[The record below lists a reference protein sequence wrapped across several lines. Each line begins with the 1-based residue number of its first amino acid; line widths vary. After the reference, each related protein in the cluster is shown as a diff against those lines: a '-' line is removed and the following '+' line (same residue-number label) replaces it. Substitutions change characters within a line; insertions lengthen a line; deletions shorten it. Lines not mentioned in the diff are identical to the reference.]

1 MRKDIFTIP
10 NILSYFR
17 IALIPVFIIL
27 FANAYSHNGIGYHIG
42 AVAVLLLSGI
52 TDMLDGKIARKFNQI
67 TELGKIVDPLA
78 DYLTQFAVVV
88 CLAVEYKLLI
98 PVIVL
103 LVIKELSMAVLGVVF
118 LRKGK
123 KLSGAQWYGK
133 VSTVVFYAVMF
144 VLLAVPHIKM
154 ETLTFP
160 LSTVLIAISGA
171 WMLFSFI
178 MYVHQYVLM
187 WNEIKEERANKKQ

>member
-17 IALIPVFIIL
+17 IALIPVFVIL
-27 FANAYSHNGIGYHIG
+27 FLNAYSRNGIGYHVG
-42 AVAVLLLSGI
+42 AVVTLVVSGL
-52 TDMLDGKIARKFNQI
+52 TDMLDGRIARKFDMI

-78 DYLTQFAVVV
+78 DNLTQFAVVV
-88 CLAVEYKLLI
+88 CLAIEYKLLI
-98 PVIVL
+98 PVIAL

-118 LRKGK
+118 LRKGR
-123 KLSGAQWYGK
+123 KLKGAHWYGK

-144 VLLAVPHIKM
+144 ILLAVPYSKM
-154 ETLTFP
+154 PFA
-160 LSTVLIAISGA
+160 LSTVLITISGA

-178 MYVHQYVLM
+178 MYVHQYVIM
-187 WNEIKEERANKKQ
+187 WQDIKENKPNKRY

>member
-10 NILSYFR
+10 NMLSYLR
-17 IALIPVFIIL
+17 IALIPVFVVL
-27 FANAYSHNGIGYHIG
+27 FCNAYSHNGVGYHIA
-42 AVAVLLLSGI
+42 AVAVLLFSGL

-88 CLAVEYKLLI
+88 CLAIEYWPLI
-98 PVIVL
+98 PVIAL
-103 LVIKELSMAVLGVVF
+103 LVIKEISMAVLGVVF

-133 VSTVVFYAVMF
+133 VTTVVFYAVMV
-144 VLLAVPHIKM
+144 VLLAVPHTIM
-154 ETLTFP
+154 SFEC
-160 LSTVLIAISGA
+160 STILIIISGT

-178 MYVHQYVLM
+178 MYVHQYALM
-187 WNEIKEERANKKQ
+187 WRELKAERANKPQ

>member
-17 IALIPVFIIL
+17 IALIPVFVIL
-27 FANAYSHNGIGYHIG
+27 FLNAYSRNGIGYHVG
-42 AVAVLLLSGI
+42 AVVTLVVSGL
-52 TDMLDGKIARKFNQI
+52 TDMLDGRIARKFDMI

-78 DYLTQFAVVV
+78 DNLTQFAVVV
-88 CLAVEYKLLI
+88 CLAIEYRLLI
-98 PVIVL
+98 PVIAL

-118 LRKGK
+118 LRKGR
-123 KLSGAQWYGK
+123 KLKGAHWYGK

-144 VLLAVPHIKM
+144 ILLAVPYSKM
-154 ETLTFP
+154 PFA
-160 LSTVLIAISGA
+160 LSTVLITISGA

-178 MYVHQYVLM
+178 MYVHQYVIM
-187 WNEIKEERANKKQ
+187 WQDIKENKPNKRY

>member
-17 IALIPVFIIL
+17 IALIPVFVIL
-27 FANAYSHNGIGYHIG
+27 FYIAYHRHNMGYQIA
-42 AVAVLLLSGI
+42 AVAILLFSGL
-52 TDMLDGKIARKFNQI
+52 TDMLDGWIARKFNQI

-88 CLAVEYKLLI
+88 CLAAVYWPLI
-98 PVIVL
+98 PVIFL
-103 LVIKELSMAVLGVVF
+103 LVIKEISMAVLGVVF

-133 VSTVVFYAVMF
+133 VTTGVFYAVMF
-144 VLLAVPHIKM
+144 ILLVVPYEKM
-154 ETLTFP
+154 SFEC
-160 LSTVLIAISGA
+160 STILIIISGF
-171 WMLFSFI
+171 WMLFSFV
-178 MYVHQYVLM
+178 MYVHQYVIM
-187 WNEIKEERANKKQ
+187 WQEIKESRENKKQ

>member
-10 NILSYFR
+10 NILSYLR
-17 IALIPVFIIL
+17 IALIPVFVFL
-27 FANAYSHNGIGYHIG
+27 FYVAYHSHNMGYQIA
-42 AVAVLLLSGI
+42 AVVILLFSGL
-52 TDMLDGKIARKFNQI
+52 TDMLDGWIARTFNQI

-88 CLAVEYKLLI
+88 CLAVMYWPLI

-103 LVIKELSMAVLGVVF
+103 LVIKEISMAVLGVVF

-123 KLSGAQWYGK
+123 KLTGAQWYGK
-133 VSTVVFYAVMF
+133 VTTGVFYAVMF
-144 VLLAVPHIKM
+144 ILLVVPYERM
-154 ETLTFP
+154 PFEC
-160 LSTVLIAISGA
+160 STVLIIISGA

-178 MYVHQYVLM
+178 MYIQQYVRM
-187 WNEIKEERANKKQ
+187 WRELKTEKGK

>member
-42 AVAVLLLSGI
+42 AVAVLLLSGL
-52 TDMLDGKIARKFNQI
+52 TDMLDGKIARKFNMI

-118 LRKGK
+118 LRKRK

-133 VSTVVFYAVMF
+133 VATVVFYAVMF
-144 VLLAVPHIKM
+144 VLLAVPYSKM
-154 ETLTFP
+154 PFA
-160 LSTVLIAISGA
+160 LSTSLIALSGA

-187 WNEIKEERANKKQ
+187 WHEIKEERANKKQ

>member
-27 FANAYSHNGIGYHIG
+27 FINAYARNGVGYHIA
-42 AVAVLLLSGI
+42 AVVTLLVSGL

-88 CLAVEYKLLI
+88 CLAIEYKLLI
-98 PVIVL
+98 FVIVL
-103 LVIKELSMAVLGVVF
+103 LVVKELSMAILGVFF

-123 KLSGAQWYGK
+123 KLKGAYWYGK

-144 VLLAVPHIKM
+144 ALLAVPYAKM
-154 ETLTFP
+154 PFA
-160 LSTVLIAISGA
+160 LSTVLIIISGA
-171 WMLFSFI
+171 WMLFSFV
-178 MYVHQYVLM
+178 MYVRQYVKM
-187 WNEIKEERANKKQ
+187 WQDIKENKPDETY

>member
-17 IALIPVFIIL
+17 IALIPVFVIL
-27 FANAYSHNGIGYHIG
+27 YTNGYSHNGTGYHI
-42 AVAVLLLSGI
+42 AAIITLLVSGV
-52 TDMLDGKIARKFNQI
+52 TDMLDGRIARKFDMI

-88 CLAVEYKLLI
+88 CLAIEYKLLI
-98 PVIVL
+98 AVIAL
-103 LVIKELSMAVLGVVF
+103 LVIKQLSMAVLGVVF
-118 LRKGK
+118 MRKGK

-133 VSTVVFYAVMF
+133 VTTVVFYVVMF
-144 VLLAVPHIKM
+144 VLLVAPHGKI
-154 ETLTFP
+154 TV
-160 LSTVLIAISGA
+160 LSTVLIIVSGA

-187 WNEIKEERANKKQ
+187 WQELKAGK

>member
-17 IALIPVFIIL
+17 IALIPVFVVL
-27 FANAYSHNGIGYHIG
+27 FLNAYSCHGMGYHIG
-42 AVAVLLLSGI
+42 AVVTLAVSGI
-52 TDMLDGKIARKFNQI
+52 TDMLDGRIARKFDMI

-78 DYLTQFAVVV
+78 DNLTQFAVVV
-88 CLAVEYKLLI
+88 CLAIEYKLLI
-98 PVIVL
+98 PVIAL

-118 LRKGK
+118 LRKGR
-123 KLSGAQWYGK
+123 KLKGAHWYGK
-133 VSTVVFYAVMF
+133 VSTVVFYAVMI
-144 VLLAVPHIKM
+144 VLLIVPYAKM
-154 ETLTFP
+154 PFP

-187 WNEIKEERANKKQ
+187 WQDIKENKPNKRY

>member
-1 MRKDIFTIP
+1 MKDMKKDMFTIP

-27 FANAYSHNGIGYHIG
+27 FINAYSRNGVGYHIA
-42 AVAVLLLSGI
+42 AVVVLLVSGL

-88 CLAVEYKLLI
+88 CLAIEYKLLI
-98 PVIVL
+98 AVIAL
-103 LVIKELSMAVLGVVF
+103 LVVKELSMAILGVFF

-144 VLLAVPHIKM
+144 VLLAVPYAKM
-154 ETLTFP
+154 PFA
-160 LSTVLIAISGA
+160 LSTVLIIISGA
-171 WMLFSFI
+171 WMLFSFV
-178 MYVHQYVLM
+178 MYVRQYVKM
-187 WNEIKEERANKKQ
+187 WQDIKENKPDNTY

>member
-17 IALIPVFIIL
+17 IALIPVFVIL
-27 FANAYSHNGIGYHIG
+27 FLNAYSRSGFGYHVG
-42 AVAVLLLSGI
+42 AVVTLVVSGL
-52 TDMLDGKIARKFNQI
+52 TDMLDGRIARKFDMI

-78 DYLTQFAVVV
+78 DNLTQFAVVV
-88 CLAVEYKLLI
+88 CLAIEYKLLI
-98 PVIVL
+98 PVIAL

-118 LRKGK
+118 LRKGR
-123 KLSGAQWYGK
+123 KLKGAHWYGK

-144 VLLAVPHIKM
+144 ILLAVPYSKM
-154 ETLTFP
+154 PFA
-160 LSTVLIAISGA
+160 LSTVLITISGA

-178 MYVHQYVLM
+178 MYVHQYVIM
-187 WNEIKEERANKKQ
+187 WQDIKENKPNKRY

>member
-17 IALIPVFIIL
+17 IALIPVFVIL
-27 FANAYSHNGIGYHIG
+27 FVNAYSHNGVGYHVG
-42 AVAVLLLSGI
+42 AVVVLLVSGL
-52 TDMLDGKIARKFNQI
+52 TDILDGKIARKFNMI

-88 CLAVEYKLLI
+88 CLAIEYKLLI

-103 LVIKELSMAVLGVVF
+103 LVIKELSMATLGVVF

-123 KLSGAQWYGK
+123 KLKGAHWYGK
-133 VSTVVFYAVMF
+133 VTTVVFYAVMF
-144 VLLAVPHIKM
+144 ALLAVPYSKM
-154 ETLTFP
+154 PFA
-160 LSTVLIAISGA
+160 LSTVLIIISGA
-171 WMLFSFI
+171 WMLFSFV
-178 MYVHQYVLM
+178 MYVHQYVIM
-187 WNEIKEERANKKQ
+187 WQEIKESRGDKKK

>member
-27 FANAYSHNGIGYHIG
+27 FINAYSHNGVGFHIA
-42 AVAVLLLSGI
+42 AVITLLVSGL

-88 CLAVEYKLLI
+88 CLAIEYKLLI
-98 PVIVL
+98 FVIVL
-103 LVIKELSMAVLGVVF
+103 LVVKELSMAILGVVF

-123 KLSGAQWYGK
+123 KLKGAQWYGK

-144 VLLAVPHIKM
+144 ALLAVPYAKM
-154 ETLTFP
+154 PFAI
-160 LSTVLIAISGA
+160 STVLIIISGA
-171 WMLFSFI
+171 WMLFSFV
-178 MYVHQYVLM
+178 MYVRKYVKM
-187 WNEIKEERANKKQ
+187 WQDIKENKPDETY

>member
-10 NILSYFR
+10 NILSYLR
-17 IALIPVFIIL
+17 IALIPVFVIL
-27 FANAYSHNGIGYHIG
+27 FYNAYSHNGVGYHIA
-42 AVAVLLLSGI
+42 AVAVLLFSGL

-88 CLAVEYKLLI
+88 CLAIQYRPLI

-103 LVIKELSMAVLGVVF
+103 LVVKEISMAVLGVVF

-133 VSTVVFYAVMF
+133 VSTVVFYAVM
-144 VLLAVPHIKM
+144 VLLLAVPHSKM
-154 ETLTFP
+154 PFA
-160 LSTVLIAISGA
+160 LSTSLIAFSGA
-171 WMLFSFI
+171 WMLFSFV

-187 WNEIKEERANKKQ
+187 WRELKADKTK